1 MKLPVLIPDIRSQQ
15 WSCHSCTKCCR
26 ELIVHL
32 TKADRERI
40 DQQQWT
46 SKLGVDPYVRLG
58 RGVVLNHT
66 AEGACVFLQ
75 ADGKCRIHA
84 ELGMDAKPFA
94 CRIYPFTLEREGDA
108 IRSAIRFDCPS
119 VTTSDGK
126 PLPAYRRELQDL
138 THEIVGAAPSMFS
151 SDNAT
156 IAFSD
161 NLKIDAATLDRI
173 IGRLDKWIADTRRPF
188 NERVR
193 GLLDIVSTLNDVN
206 LSRFD
211 GARLADLVGML
222 MDDMPATLD
231 ENTETVPDPT
241 PRQLKLLRQAAF
253 AHGAY
258 VRFEEARQ
266 GLLGSIRFR
275 FRQLRI
281 ARMML
286 DGTGPLPPIAC
297 DDIEATFEQIAA
309 IQPLTPAE
317 AQEADDLLTR
327 YLMGRITNRGGFG
340 RQYYG
345 WPVLAG
351 LNALLVSLAVVGWFA
366 RRAAAAAG
374 RDRLSIEDVRAAVMI
389 VDRTAGRSPELGA
402 RSGRLRVRY
411 LAQEA
416 GLGRLIARYGL
427 IRAPSPT
434 GAEAE
439 T

>member
-40 DQQQWT
+40 DQQQWQ

-66 AEGACVFLQ
+66 TDGACVFLQ

-108 IRSAIRFDCPS
+108 IRSALRFDCPS
-119 VTTSDGK
+119 VTKSDGK
-126 PLPAYRRELQDL
+126 PLQAYRRELQDL

-151 SDNAT
+151 SDAGT
-156 IAFSD
+156 IAFSE

-173 IGRLDKWIADTRRPF
+173 VGRLDRWIADTQRPF

-193 GLLDIVSTLNDVN
+193 GLLDIVTTLNEVN

-211 GARLADLVGML
+211 GARLADLVSML

-231 ENTETVPDPT
+231 EFSEPVRDPT

-253 AHGAY
+253 AHGSY

-266 GLLGSIRFR
+266 GFLGSIRFR
-275 FRQLRI
+275 FRQLGM
-281 ARMML
+281 ARTML
-286 DGTGPLPPIAC
+286 AGTGPAPPFAC
-297 DDIEATFEQIAA
+297 DAIEATFEEIAA
-309 IQPLTPAE
+309 IRPLAPAE
-317 AQEADDLLTR
+317 APEADDLLTR
-327 YLMGRITNRGGFG
+327 YLTGRITNRGGFG

-351 LNALLVSLAVVGWFA
+351 LNALLLSLAVVGWFA
-366 RRAAAAAG
+366 RRAAAGGG
-374 RDRLSIEDVRAAVMI
+374 RDFLSIDDVRTALMI

-402 RSGRLRVRY
+402 RSGRLRLRY
-411 LAQEA
+411 LAQES
-416 GLGRLIARYGL
+416 GFGRLIARYGV
-427 IRAPSPT
+427 IPAPSPT
-434 GAEAE
+434 GADAE
-439 T
+439 P